1 MISSSLTV
9 LASAN
14 KDRDSAKGDLTP
26 CLLFDISKNMKM
38 MEAVQ
43 ALTSLAH
50 PSRLEVFRLLVS
62 RGRLCAGELAE
73 RLELPKPT
81 LSFHLKELTRSGLI
95 EAERE
100 GRVIYY
106 GVRVT
111 GFRELMDFLAE
122 DCCQGRPELC
132 LPNSGSPAKAASCC

>member
-1 MISSSLTV
+1 MEI
-9 LASAN
+9 N
-14 KDRDSAKGDLTP
+14 
-26 CLLFDISKNMKM
+26 
-38 MEAVQ
+38 EAVQ

-62 RGRLCAGELAE
+62 QGRLCAGELVE
-73 RLELPKPT
+73 RMELPKPT

-100 GRVIYY
+100 GRAIYY
-106 GVRVT
+106 GVRVP

-132 LPNSGSPAKAASCC
+132 LPNSRSTGKAGSCC